1 MRGFDFT
8 VIGSSSGL
16 EVPLEVSDAG
26 WSVAIIEEGSFG
38 GTCLNRGC
46 ISSKMLIHCADVM
59 QIIENAAAF
68 GIRAKVESI
77 DWQFIVK
84 RAFVEVDADAAMIE
98 RGNRQ
103 SENIEVFKGPGHFTG
118 PKTLAVDIPGS
129 DEEELTDETIL
140 IAAGTRPW
148 APEIPGLDQMPV

>member
-16 EVPLEVSDAG
+16 EVRLEVSDAG
-26 WSVAIIEEGSFG
+26 WSVAIIE
-38 GTCLNRGC
+38 
-46 ISSKMLIHCADVM
+46 
-59 QIIENAAAF
+59 NAAAF
-68 GIRAKVESI
+68 GIRTKVESI

-103 SENIEVFKGPGHFTG
+103 SENIEVFKGPGRFTG

-148 APEIPGLDQMPV
+148 APEIPGLDQMPVCPQPVSDLYPET